1 MGARLVKV
9 KALNIQK
16 FRLNGW
22 RWGIIL
28 CLALTVFLGGC
39 SPQQFRSQA
48 AEGSQLI
55 SSVLSDPKTF
65 NYLLSQESPNV
76 FGLIYEGLLQE
87 NGVTAELEPALAESW
102 QVNPETLEITF
113 TLRPN
118 LKWSD
123 GEPLTSEDVVFTYND
138 LYLNPQIPTDTRDI
152 LRIGEAGQFPA
163 VTALGDRQ
171 VKFTLPE
178 PFAPFLRTCGLPI
191 LPAHILRPYVEQL
204 DSSGKPQVISIWGTD
219 TDPAEII
226 GTGPFLMDR
235 YRTNQRLIFR
245 RNPYYWKQPE
255 PFIERYIWQIVESTD
270 TAMLQFRSGGLDVL
284 GVTPES
290 FALLKREEDQGNFT
304 IYNGGPTSTTNF
316 IGFNL
321 NKGQRHGR
329 PLVDPVKSTWFNN
342 VEFRR
347 AIAHAINR
355 QRMINNVYQG
365 LGELQNS
372 PISVQSPYFLSPE
385 QGLKVYDYNPE
396 KAKEILLAAGF
407 KYNNRNQ
414 LEDAQG
420 NRVRFSLMTN
430 AGNKVRESLA
440 AQVMQDLGD
449 IGIQV
454 DLQFMA
460 FSALV
465 DKLSNTLEWECH
477 LLGFTGGV
485 EPNNGA
491 NIWMPDGLL
500 HSFNQKPSPEQEPL
514 VGRVVADWEQRIGD
528 LYIRG
533 AQELEE
539 DRRKEIYAETQQLT
553 QEYLPF
559 IYLVNP
565 YSLSAFR
572 NTVQGVQPSG
582 LGGPLWNI
590 SELKVQE

>member
-1 MGARLVKV
+1 MGQGYRQGWQWILVIFV
-9 KALNIQK
+9 V
-16 FRLNGW
+16 
-22 RWGIIL
+22 
-28 CLALTVFLGGC
+28 LTVFIGGC
-39 SPQQFRSQA
+39 SPQQFRAQS

-55 SSVLSDPKTF
+55 TSVLSDPKTF

-76 FGLIYEGLLQE
+76 FGYIYEGLLRE
-87 NGVTAELEPALAESW
+87 NGVTGELEPGLAESW

-113 TLRPN
+113 TLQPG

-138 LYLNPQIPTDTRDI
+138 LYLNTQIPTDTRDI
-152 LRIGEAGQFPA
+152 LRIGREGQFPA
-163 VTALGDRQ
+163 VMAMGDLQ

-178 PFAPFLRTCGLPI
+178 PFAPFLRTTGLPI

-204 DSSGKPQVISIWGTD
+204 DSSGKPLIISMWGTD
-219 TDPAEII
+219 TDPAEVIAN
-226 GTGPFLMDR
+226 GPFIMDR

-255 PFIERYIWQIVESTD
+255 PYLERLIWQIVESTD

-284 GVTPES
+284 GVTPEN
-290 FALLKREEDQGNFT
+290 FALLKREEKPGNFR
-304 IYNGGPTSTTNF
+304 IYNGGPSSTTNF
-316 IGFNL
+316 ISFNL
-321 NKGQRHGR
+321 NKGQRNGR
-329 PLVDPVKSTWFNN
+329 PLVDPIKSAWFNN
-342 VEFRR
+342 VTFRR
-347 AIAHAINR
+347 AIAHAIDR

-385 QGLKVYDYNPE
+385 QGLKVYAYDPE
-396 KAKEILLAAGF
+396 MAKELLLGAGF
-407 KYNNRNQ
+407 RYNNRNQ

-440 AQVMQDLGD
+440 AQIMQDLGQ

-454 DLQFMA
+454 DLQFVA
-460 FSALV
+460 FGALV
-465 DKLSNTLEWECH
+465 DKLSNTLEWDCH
-477 LLGFTGGV
+477 LLGFTGGT

-491 NIWMPDGLL
+491 NIWLPDGLL

-514 VGRVVADWEQRIGD
+514 VGREVADWEQRIGD
-528 LYIRG
+528 LYIQG
-533 AQELEE
+533 AQELDESQ
-539 DRRKEIYAETQQLT
+539 RKAIYAETQQLT

-572 NTVQGVQPSG
+572 NHVTGVKPSG

-590 SELKVQE
+590 SEIKIQE